1 MILKMEVMWLS
12 IKRDSEYQMCNLLK
26 IYFKNWL
33 VNMMTLSLSYYF
45 FFPYGQK
52 LKKCLISQVFFF
64 FKFQIQILLR
74 NKVKADENKEFF
86 VNIFKKYFLSN
97 IKMIQSCT

>member
-64 FKFQIQILLR
+64 F
-74 NKVKADENKEFF
+74 
-86 VNIFKKYFLSN
+86 
-97 IKMIQSCT
+97 